1 MLFASFSKIEYVCVT
16 IKRMKKIDLFMLRSF
31 VGPLVLTFFIV
42 LIIFILQFLWMYVD
56 ELAGKGLELKVLAE
70 LLFQFSLTFVPL
82 SLPLAIL
89 LASLMTFGNLGEFME
104 LTALKSSGIPLQR
117 IMMPLF
123 ILVGFLS
130 VASFLFADYMLP
142 LANRRART
150 LLYDIRRKR
159 PELNIQAG
167 TFYNGIDGFSIKI
180 TDKDAETNRLDR
192 VYIYDHR
199 KGSGNNAVIYADS
212 GYMVI
217 TPDESGMILKL
228 FNGYSYNDLEEKNV
242 PADKK
247 KYPFRRDRFSEQ
259 TMVIELTGFGLD
271 RSGIDLFRSN
281 YAMLNTRQLGFFID
295 SLDDR
300 FHRRSESYYSDFSK
314 TKLYSNFSYSGM
326 PYHKDDM
333 DTGGDTIPDS
343 AMVTARQ
350 KFNCREIFD
359 TLTQVNKISSVNR
372 ALNSAR
378 DGIAFISEKSE
389 SLTNEAKNLKK
400 YEAELYKKFT
410 LPIACLV
417 FFFIGAP
424 LGAIIRKGGLGT
436 PAVISVLF
444 FVVYYVISLTGEKF
458 AKELIIS
465 VPLGMFASTIIL
477 LPIGIFLTYKATTDA
492 AIMNAETYIL
502 FFRKI
507 GAFFT
512 GIKTARDNEDT
523 GPVI

>member
-1 MLFASFSKIEYVCVT
+1 
-16 IKRMKKIDLFMLRSF
+16 MKKIDRFMLRSF
-31 VGPLVLTFFIV
+31 IGPLVLTFFIV
-42 LIIFILQFLWMYVD
+42 LIIFVLQFLWMYVD
-56 ELAGKGLELKVLAE
+56 ELAGKGLEIKVLSE
-70 LLFQFSLTFVPL
+70 LLFQFSLTFVPI

-117 IMMPLF
+117 IMLPLF
-123 ILVGFLS
+123 FLIGFLS
-130 VASFLFADYMLP
+130 VASFLFADYILP

-180 TDKDAETNRLDR
+180 TDKDSETNRLDR

-199 KGSGNNAVIYADS
+199 NGSGNNAVIYADS

-228 FNGYSYNDLEEKNV
+228 YNGYAYNELEEKNV
-242 PADKK
+242 PADKRK
-247 KYPFRRDRFSEQ
+247 FPFRRDKFSEQ
-259 TMVIELTGFGLD
+259 TMVVALTGFALD

-295 SLDDR
+295 SLGER
-300 FHRRSESYYSDFSK
+300 FAIRKEIYYGDFDK
-314 TKLYSNFSYSGM
+314 TKLFTNFSYSGL
-326 PYHKDDM
+326 PGLPAEP
-333 DTGGDTIPDS
+333 DTGKIIP
-343 AMVTARQ
+343 AE
-350 KFNCREIFD
+350 KFNCRAIFD
-359 TLTQVNKISSVNR
+359 TLPQLEKMTSVNR

-378 DGIAFISEKSE
+378 DGIAFVSEKSE

-410 LPIACLV
+410 LPFACIV

-444 FVVYYVISLTGEKF
+444 FVVYYVISLSGEKF
-458 AKELIIS
+458 AKELLIS
-465 VPLGMFASTIIL
+465 VPLGMFASTIVL

-512 GIKTARDNEDT
+512 GIKTARDNEDPDT
-523 GPVI
+523 GI

>member
-1 MLFASFSKIEYVCVT
+1 
-16 IKRMKKIDLFMLRSF
+16 MKKIDLFMLRSF

-42 LIIFILQFLWMYVD
+42 LIVFVLQFLWMYVD
-56 ELAGKGLELKVLAE
+56 ELAGKGLEIKVLAE
-70 LLFQFSLTFVPL
+70 LLFQFSLTFVPI

-117 IMMPLF
+117 IMLPLF
-123 ILVGFLS
+123 FLIGFLS
-130 VASFLFADYMLP
+130 VASFLFADYILP

-180 TDKDAETNRLDR
+180 TDKDSETNRLDR

-199 KGSGNNAVIYADS
+199 NGSGNNAVIYADS

-228 FNGYSYNDLEEKNV
+228 YNGYSYNELEEKNV
-242 PADKK
+242 PAEKK

-259 TMVIELTGFGLD
+259 TMVVELTGFALN

-281 YAMLNTRQLGFFID
+281 YAMLNTRELGFFID
-295 SLDDR
+295 SLGER
-300 FHRRSESYYSDFSK
+300 FATRSGSYYTDFSR
-314 TKLYSNFSYSGM
+314 TKLFTNFSYSGL
-326 PYHKDDM
+326 PDQPAEP
-333 DTGGDTIPDS
+333 DTGTV
-343 AMVTARQ
+343 VTGE
-350 KFNCREIFD
+350 KFNSRAIFD
-359 TLTQVNKISSVNR
+359 TLPRMEKMTSVNR

-378 DGIAFISEKSE
+378 DGIAFVSEKSE
-389 SLTNEAKNLKK
+389 SLINEAKNLKK

-410 LPIACLV
+410 LPFACLV

-444 FVVYYVISLTGEKF
+444 FVIYYVISLSGEKF
-458 AKELIIS
+458 AKELLIS

-512 GIKTARDNEDT
+512 GIKTPTVNEDT
-523 GPVI
+523 DPGV

>member
-1 MLFASFSKIEYVCVT
+1 
-16 IKRMKKIDLFMLRSF
+16 MKKIDLFMLRSF
-31 VGPLVLTFFIV
+31 IGPLVLTFFIV

-56 ELAGKGLELKVLAE
+56 ELAGKGLEIKVLAE

-117 IMMPLF
+117 IMLPLF
-123 ILVGFLS
+123 VLVGFLS
-130 VASFLFADYMLP
+130 VASFLFADYILP
-142 LANRRART
+142 MANRRART

-159 PELNIQAG
+159 PELDLQAG

-199 KGSGNNAVIYADS
+199 KGLGNTAVIYADS

-259 TMVIELTGFGLD
+259 TMVVQLTGFGLS

-281 YAMLNTRQLGFFID
+281 YAMLNTRELGFFVD
-295 SLDDR
+295 SLSER
-300 FHRRSESYYSDFSK
+300 FGHRSSNYYEDFSK
-314 TKLYSNFSYSGM
+314 TKLYTNFSYSGM
-326 PYHKDDM
+326 PRPPTVQ
-333 DTGGDTIPDS
+333 DTGTVITS
-343 AMVTARQ
+343 E
-350 KFNCREIFD
+350 KFNCRAIFD
-359 TLTQVNKISSVNR
+359 TLPQMEKMTSVNR

-378 DGIAFISEKSE
+378 DGIAFLSEKSE
-389 SLTNEAKNLKK
+389 SLTNEAKNLKR

-444 FVVYYVISLTGEKF
+444 FIVYYVISLSGEKF

-465 VPLGMFASTIIL
+465 VPLGMFASTIVL